1 MPDTPLAMLRL
12 AVRWGDMDALGHVN
26 NAAYLTYIEQ
36 ARIDALAGIEGS
48 PWPGSDAEGPLLAAV
63 EITYRR
69 PIVYPATV
77 VVETRCV
84 HLGRTSFTLAH
95 RLTVEDDAP
104 DGNEPTACAE
114 AKTVLVWADVRAGR
128 PVPVPP
134 TLRAALDPSAAPD
147 AP

>member
-1 MPDTPLAMLRL
+1 MSPDAPLATLHL
-12 AVRWGDMDALGHVN
+12 PVRWGDMDALGHVN

-48 PWPGSDAEGPLLAAV
+48 PWPGSDAEGPLLATV

-69 PIVYPATV
+69 PIRYPATV
-77 VVETRCV
+77 TVETRCT

-95 RLTVEDDAP
+95 RLTVDDDAII
-104 DGNEPTACAE
+104 DENERTVCAE
-114 AKTVLVWADVRAGR
+114 AKTVLVWAEYRASR

-134 TLRAALDPSAAPD
+134 ALRAALDPSAAPG
-147 AP
+147 